1 MTHNVQAEGFGVRF
15 RPVRM
20 ADASFIVSL
29 RNSKHAMGNLGDSAA
44 DVASQEAWLEAYFR
58 RTDDY
63 YFIIETPAGI
73 PVGTYGIYEIKGPA
87 AEQGRWAIR
96 PDVRAAAPS
105 AIVSLDLAFGRLGFV
120 QLTGSTVATNL
131 PVLSLNRRMGFR
143 EVRVEKAART
153 IGGKPVDL
161 VHFIVTRED
170 WMRVRDDLLPI
181 ARLAEVQIREW
192 ENAQLGR
199 TPVSV

>member
-1 MTHNVQAEGFGVRF
+1 MTHDVRAEGFGVRL
-15 RPVRM
+15 RPARM
-20 ADASFIVSL
+20 EDAAFIVSL
-29 RNSKHAMGNLGDSAA
+29 RNSKHAMGNLGDSAV
-44 DVASQEAWLEAYFR
+44 DIASQEAWLEAYFR

-63 YFIIETPAGI
+63 YFVIETPGGI
-73 PVGTYGIYEIKGPA
+73 PVGTYGIYQIKGST

-96 PDVRAAAPS
+96 PEVRAAAPS
-105 AIVSLDLAFGRLGFV
+105 AVVSLDLAFGRLGFV

-143 EVRVEKAART
+143 EIRVEKAARM

-161 VHFIVTRED
+161 VHFIVTPED
-170 WMRVRDDLLPI
+170 WMKVRDNLLPI

-199 TPVSV
+199 SAVPV